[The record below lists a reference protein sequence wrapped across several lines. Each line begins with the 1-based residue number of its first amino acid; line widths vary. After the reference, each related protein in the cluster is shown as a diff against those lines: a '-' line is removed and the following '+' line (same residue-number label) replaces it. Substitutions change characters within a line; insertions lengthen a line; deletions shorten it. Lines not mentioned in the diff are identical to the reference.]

1 MPALLLRFLP
11 HILVMASVLGLLS
24 YVYIKGRTDVKREI
38 EVKDLRVTVK
48 DQENLNEI
56 ITNRPGDPELFDS
69 LHTGD
74 F

>member
-24 YVYIKGRTDVKREI
+24 YVYIKGRTDVKRKI

-48 DQENLNEI
+48 DQDNLNEI
-56 ITNRPGDPELFDS
+56 ITNRPGDAELFDS